1 MDLEAFSQ
9 DEKPFETRTD
19 LDEYDEALDDG
30 QELDESSSSGD
41 PDDDQTQEPPDS
53 AKIGDKF
60 SSPEELMQAYKTA
73 ESRMLEKAREAEEYR
88 RMLDQM
94 GHDAGLASSARRMRK
109 PSYRR
114 CVNPSKRTR
123 WQQQP

>member
-1 MDLEAFSQ
+1 MALEAFSQ

-19 LDEYDEALDDG
+19 LDEYDEAPDDE
-30 QELDESSSSGD
+30 QELDESSSSED
-41 PDDDQTQEPPDS
+41 SDDDQTQHPDS

-73 ESRMLEKAREAEEYR
+73 ESRMLEKTREAEEYR

-94 GHDAGLASSARRMRK
+94 GRDAGLVIRHAHKRK
-109 PSYRR
+109 PS
-114 CVNPSKRTR
+114 
-123 WQQQP
+123 

>member
-1 MDLEAFSQ
+1 MTIKRKS
-9 DEKPFETRTD
+9 
-19 LDEYDEALDDG
+19 
-30 QELDESSSSGD
+30 
-41 PDDDQTQEPPDS
+41 PDS

-94 GHDAGLASSARRMRK
+94 GHDAGLVTSARARG
-109 PSYRR
+109 SLH
-114 CVNPSKRTR
+114 TGDA
-123 WQQQP
+123 